1 MGRAYFPGLFE
12 TNVGRTKRPGFGMGL
27 IENMIGLFQGPSDE
41 ALMERAARAD
51 DAAAFAELMRRWEP
65 AIQNLCHR
73 ILSGTHQAKDATQE
87 AFTRVY
93 LKRRDFRPGAKFST
107 FLRRVAT
114 NLCLDELRRAKRR
127 RETSGNGAFG
137 DEAESPGWE
146 ESLPS
151 REPGPAE
158 AVEMMERSEAVR
170 SALAKLPENLRAVV
184 SLKHYE
190 SLTFR
195 EVAEVLEIP
204 EGTAKSRMVD
214 ALTLLR
220 KYLPEAQFKER
231 RLCEKE
237 TRRTPTLDQG

>member
-1 MGRAYFPGLFE
+1 
-12 TNVGRTKRPGFGMGL
+12 MGL
-27 IENMIGLFQGPSDE
+27 VENMIGLFKGPSDE

-65 AIQNLCHR
+65 AIQNLCLR

-93 LKRRDFRPGAKFST
+93 LKRKDFRPGAKFST

-127 RETSGNGAFG
+127 REISSNGAIE
-137 DEAESPGWE
+137 DEWDGTGWE
-146 ESLPS
+146 ETFASP
-151 REPGPAE
+151 EPGPAE
-158 AVEMMERSEAVR
+158 VVDLVERSEAVR
-170 SALAKLPENLRAVV
+170 QALAKLPDNLRMVV
-184 SLKHYE
+184 ALKHYE

-220 KYLPEAQFKER
+220 KFLPEEPFKEKP
-231 RLCEKE
+231 LCEKE
-237 TRRTPTLDQG
+237 TRRTLTLNRE